1 MIGTKGDFQINP
13 RWSFGWDLLYQS
25 DKNFS
30 RTYGIEGYSDVVQR
44 SEIYLTGLNDRNL
57 FDLHAYHFNVQEAL
71 PDSSRFSRDPVQPWV
86 LPSFDYTYTPDEP
99 VAGGELNIDVNAQ
112 GIYRSE
118 LDCTTSVGPA
128 RCTAPTS
135 VPGPEGTSGRITA
148 QAEWKRTFI
157 TRGGLVITP
166 SLQARGDAIF
176 TDFTPATQTA
186 IASLGVATDIRSAY
200 YRYMATAGLEARWP
214 ILFST
219 ASSTNVIEPVIQ
231 VFASPDEQFA
241 NTLGIPNEDAQ
252 SLVFDAT
259 NLFES
264 DRFSGYD
271 RMEGGVRANVGFR
284 YSGTFAN
291 GWTADAIFGQ
301 SFHLAGVNS
310 FASPDLVNVG
320 AESGLETAASDYV
333 GQVGLS
339 FGQFRMTAGARLD
352 NADFQLR
359 RVDVGAAQSFGPV
372 DVSARYAYIQAQ
384 PKYGYPTDRHAVS
397 AGVTARVRENWRVFA
412 TGTYDLITP
421 KLTSDSFGFA
431 YDDECFTY
439 SMTFRETHPI
449 KGKSSQSIGFF
460 VSLRTL
466 GDFGSST
473 SNVLPQ

>member
-1 MIGTKGDFQINP
+1 M
-13 RWSFGWDLLYQS
+13 
-25 DKNFS
+25 
-30 RTYGIEGYSDVVQR
+30 
-44 SEIYLTGLNDRNL
+44 
-57 FDLHAYHFNVQEAL
+57 
-71 PDSSRFSRDPVQPWV
+71 
-86 LPSFDYTYTPDEP
+86 
-99 VAGGELNIDVNAQ
+99 
-112 GIYRSE
+112 
-118 LDCTTSVGPA
+118 
-128 RCTAPTS
+128 
-135 VPGPEGTSGRITA
+135 
-148 QAEWKRTFI
+148 
-157 TRGGLVITP
+157 ITP

-219 ASSTNVIEPVIQ
+219 ASSTNVIEPVVQ

-291 GWTADAIFGQ
+291 GWTADAVFGQ

-352 NADFQLR
+352 NADFELR
-359 RVDVGAAQSFGPV
+359 RLDVGASQTFGPV

-397 AGVTARVRENWRVFA
+397 AGVSARVRENWRVFA

-460 VSLRTL
+460 VSLCTL
-466 GDFGSST
+466 GDFGTST